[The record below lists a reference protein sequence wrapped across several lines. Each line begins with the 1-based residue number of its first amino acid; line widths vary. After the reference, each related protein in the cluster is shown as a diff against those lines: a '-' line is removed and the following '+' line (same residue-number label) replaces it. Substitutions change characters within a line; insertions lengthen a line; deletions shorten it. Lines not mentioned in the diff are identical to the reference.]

1 MHVQPD
7 KQQYLYG
14 ALSSAPSTAAAAATT
29 TTSQLSVNSHNDKPT
44 TTKAQLTTASRDDA
58 ESLTWRQRQD
68 PVEAMSRITV
78 GASQS
83 KSSSSSS
90 SQLRHDSSVD
100 RCKYGV
106 ETNDL
111 SALEHVRITCVHCR
125 PSKRAIILLSITLTI
140 FKINFNN
147 FCTAVTRNEF
157 VTNVF
162 ICLFIILPA
171 SY

>member
-14 ALSSAPSTAAAAATT
+14 ALSSAPSTAAAAAAT

-90 SQLRHDSSVD
+90 SSSSSQLRHDSSVD

-111 SALEHVRITCVHCR
+111 SALEHVRITCAHCR
-125 PSKRAIILLSITLTI
+125 P
-140 FKINFNN
+140 
-147 FCTAVTRNEF
+147 
-157 VTNVF
+157 
-162 ICLFIILPA
+162 
-171 SY
+171 